1 MITLVKT
8 LAFAAGTMLATSAF
22 AQSAREVRG
31 PSPNVA
37 VEHEGRLPPL
47 SDAVGWLN
55 SAPLALAELR
65 GKAGLSHL
73 KIYELSEDLR
83 KEGIVPSG
91 LLELSAQGGF

>member
-1 MITLVKT
+1 MQMIALVKM
-8 LAFAAGTMLATSAF
+8 LVFAAGTMLATSAF

-37 VEHEGRLPPL
+37 VKHEGRLPPL

-65 GKAGLSHL
+65 PPP
-73 KIYELSEDLR
+73 ER
-83 KEGIVPSG
+83 
-91 LLELSAQGGF
+91 LLHLSAQIPVHADQAAAHQALGE